1 MNEEEKKRLDESEP
15 QTETDAEQTPP
26 IPESEA
32 AESSS
37 ECEEEE
43 EMEDA
48 AVSEDENGD
57 ESVPEPEAEQP
68 QQEPQQEPQPQQQPM
83 EKMLT
88 QSQVNEL
95 VGRARQEGRESAL
108 KELYGRYGVSG
119 DSELN
124 DVFGRGQAY
133 LTLDDDF
140 KAEQSSNKA
149 LLAENALLK
158 TKVDESRWEDIK
170 AILGSKNMDIT
181 PENIEAEIPT
191 HPEWRQTVVA
201 QQQQQAQAQPQQDSL
216 QPQQQ
221 PQQAVL
227 RKLGSESTAKDGG
240 NGDDE
245 ESEQERAMKLFGF
258 NKEKRKGEKRIM
270 TLEEAKAAIE
280 DLKAQ
285 GETEDD
291 ILKVLYGMFTEDKL
305 SLSDLRTFIGILGYE
320 FTEEFEA
327 MSDEDKKTKGWEQE
341 DDPEKSGVDK
351 EEIEKAKE
359 FGDDEGEEKEPEEP
373 EEESEDDEK
382 KRAMKLFGLDK

>member
-1 MNEEEKKRLDESEP
+1 MNEEEKKRLSESSETSSEVTNEP
-15 QTETDAEQTPP
+15 EAAADNPQP
-26 IPESEA
+26 EA
-32 AESSS
+32 AEP
-37 ECEEEE
+37 
-43 EMEDA
+43 
-48 AVSEDENGD
+48 AVSEDGNGD
-57 ESVPEPEAEQP
+57 ESVPEPEAETQQP
-68 QQEPQQEPQPQQQPM
+68 QEEEEQEQPQQQQPM

-133 LTLDDDF
+133 VTLDDDF

-191 HPEWRQTVVA
+191 HPEWRQMAAA
-201 QQQQQAQAQPQQDSL
+201 QPQPQAQPQQDSL
-216 QPQQQ
+216 QPQPQ
-221 PQQAVL
+221 PQQQAVL

-240 NGDDE
+240 NGDDD

-258 NKEKRKGEKRIM
+258 NK
-270 TLEEAKAAIE
+270 
-280 DLKAQ
+280 
-285 GETEDD
+285 
-291 ILKVLYGMFTEDKL
+291 
-305 SLSDLRTFIGILGYE
+305 
-320 FTEEFEA
+320 
-327 MSDEDKKTKGWEQE
+327 
-341 DDPEKSGVDK
+341 
-351 EEIEKAKE
+351 
-359 FGDDEGEEKEPEEP
+359 
-373 EEESEDDEK
+373 
-382 KRAMKLFGLDK
+382 

>member
-1 MNEEEKKRLDESEP
+1 MNEEEKKRLSESEVVGDESSEASSEVANEPEP
-15 QTETDAEQTPP
+15 QAET
-26 IPESEA
+26 EA
-32 AESSS
+32 ADNTQPTMS
-37 ECEEEE
+37 EP
-43 EMEDA
+43 

-57 ESVPEPEAEQP
+57 ESVPEPEAA
-68 QQEPQQEPQPQQQPM
+68 EPQQEPQPQQQQPM

-191 HPEWRQTVVA
+191 HPEWRPTVVA
-201 QQQQQAQAQPQQDSL
+201 AQQQSQVQAQPQQDSL
-216 QPQQQ
+216 QPQAQ
-221 PQQAVL
+221 PQPQQQAVL

-258 NKEKRKGEKRIM
+258 NK
-270 TLEEAKAAIE
+270 
-280 DLKAQ
+280 
-285 GETEDD
+285 
-291 ILKVLYGMFTEDKL
+291 
-305 SLSDLRTFIGILGYE
+305 
-320 FTEEFEA
+320 
-327 MSDEDKKTKGWEQE
+327 
-341 DDPEKSGVDK
+341 
-351 EEIEKAKE
+351 
-359 FGDDEGEEKEPEEP
+359 
-373 EEESEDDEK
+373 
-382 KRAMKLFGLDK
+382 

>member
-1 MNEEEKKRLDESEP
+1 MNEEEKKRLSESEVDDANGA
-15 QTETDAEQTPP
+15 ETSSEVAN
-26 IPESEA
+26 ESESQAETEA
-32 AESSS
+32 ADNTQPTMS
-37 ECEEEE
+37 EP
-43 EMEDA
+43 

-57 ESVPEPEAEQP
+57 ESVPEPEAEPQEEQP
-68 QQEPQQEPQPQQQPM
+68 QPQPQPQPQQQQPM

-191 HPEWRQTVVA
+191 HPEWRQTVSV
-201 QQQQQAQAQPQQDSL
+201 QQQQPQAQAQPQQDSL
-216 QPQQQ
+216 QPQPQQQ
-221 PQQAVL
+221 PQQQAVL
-227 RKLGSESTAKDGG
+227 RKLGSESTAKNGG

-245 ESEQERAMKLFGF
+245 ESEKEQAMRLFGF
-258 NKEKRKGEKRIM
+258 NK
-270 TLEEAKAAIE
+270 
-280 DLKAQ
+280 
-285 GETEDD
+285 
-291 ILKVLYGMFTEDKL
+291 
-305 SLSDLRTFIGILGYE
+305 
-320 FTEEFEA
+320 
-327 MSDEDKKTKGWEQE
+327 
-341 DDPEKSGVDK
+341 
-351 EEIEKAKE
+351 
-359 FGDDEGEEKEPEEP
+359 
-373 EEESEDDEK
+373 
-382 KRAMKLFGLDK
+382 

>member
-1 MNEEEKKRLDESEP
+1 MNEEEKKRLDESEVVGDESSEASSEVANESES
-15 QTETDAEQTPP
+15 QAETDNTQPTMSE
-26 IPESEA
+26 PEPEA
-32 AESSS
+32 VEP
-37 ECEEEE
+37 
-43 EMEDA
+43 

-57 ESVPEPEAEQP
+57 ESVPEPEAE
-68 QQEPQQEPQPQQQPM
+68 PQQEPQPQQPM

-191 HPEWRQTVVA
+191 HPEWRQTVSV
-201 QQQQQAQAQPQQDSL
+201 QQQAQPQQDSL
-216 QPQQQ
+216 QPQPQQ
-221 PQQAVL
+221 AAQQQQAVL
-227 RKLGSESTAKDGG
+227 RKLGSESTAKGGG

-258 NKEKRKGEKRIM
+258 NK
-270 TLEEAKAAIE
+270 
-280 DLKAQ
+280 
-285 GETEDD
+285 
-291 ILKVLYGMFTEDKL
+291 
-305 SLSDLRTFIGILGYE
+305 
-320 FTEEFEA
+320 
-327 MSDEDKKTKGWEQE
+327 
-341 DDPEKSGVDK
+341 
-351 EEIEKAKE
+351 
-359 FGDDEGEEKEPEEP
+359 
-373 EEESEDDEK
+373 
-382 KRAMKLFGLDK
+382 

>member
-1 MNEEEKKRLDESEP
+1 MNEEEKKRLSESEVVGDESSETSSEVANESES
-15 QTETDAEQTPP
+15 QAETDNTQPTMSE
-26 IPESEA
+26 PEPEA
-32 AESSS
+32 AEP
-37 ECEEEE
+37 
-43 EMEDA
+43 

-57 ESVPEPEAEQP
+57 ESVPEPEAEPQQPQEEQPQP
-68 QQEPQQEPQPQQQPM
+68 QQQQQPM

-191 HPEWRQTVVA
+191 HPEWRQTVSV
-201 QQQQQAQAQPQQDSL
+201 QQQAQAQQPQQDSL
-216 QPQQQ
+216 QPQAQ
-221 PQQAVL
+221 PQQQAVL
-227 RKLGSESTAKDGG
+227 RKLGSESTAKNGG

-245 ESEQERAMKLFGF
+245 ESEKEQAMRLFGF
-258 NKEKRKGEKRIM
+258 NK
-270 TLEEAKAAIE
+270 
-280 DLKAQ
+280 
-285 GETEDD
+285 
-291 ILKVLYGMFTEDKL
+291 
-305 SLSDLRTFIGILGYE
+305 
-320 FTEEFEA
+320 
-327 MSDEDKKTKGWEQE
+327 
-341 DDPEKSGVDK
+341 
-351 EEIEKAKE
+351 
-359 FGDDEGEEKEPEEP
+359 
-373 EEESEDDEK
+373 
-382 KRAMKLFGLDK
+382 

>member
-1 MNEEEKKRLDESEP
+1 MNEEEKKRLSESEVVGDESSEASSEVANEPESQAETDNTQPTMSESEP
-15 QTETDAEQTPP
+15 EAVET
-26 IPESEA
+26 
-32 AESSS
+32 
-37 ECEEEE
+37 
-43 EMEDA
+43 

-57 ESVPEPEAEQP
+57 ESVPEPEAEQ
-68 QQEPQQEPQPQQQPM
+68 QQPQPQQQQPM

-191 HPEWRQTVVA
+191 HPEWRQTVAV
-201 QQQQQAQAQPQQDSL
+201 QQQPQQDSL
-216 QPQQQ
+216 QPQPQQ

-258 NKEKRKGEKRIM
+258 NK
-270 TLEEAKAAIE
+270 
-280 DLKAQ
+280 
-285 GETEDD
+285 
-291 ILKVLYGMFTEDKL
+291 
-305 SLSDLRTFIGILGYE
+305 
-320 FTEEFEA
+320 
-327 MSDEDKKTKGWEQE
+327 
-341 DDPEKSGVDK
+341 
-351 EEIEKAKE
+351 
-359 FGDDEGEEKEPEEP
+359 
-373 EEESEDDEK
+373 
-382 KRAMKLFGLDK
+382 

>member
-26 IPESEA
+26 IQDPEAE
-32 AESSS
+32 ESSS

-43 EMEDA
+43 TEDA

-57 ESVPEPEAEQP
+57 ESEPEPEAEPQQP
-68 QQEPQQEPQPQQQPM
+68 QQQQPM

-191 HPEWRQTVVA
+191 HPEWRQTVSV
-201 QQQQQAQAQPQQDSL
+201 QQQQAQQPQQDSL
-216 QPQQQ
+216 QPQQQPQQ

-258 NKEKRKGEKRIM
+258 NK
-270 TLEEAKAAIE
+270 
-280 DLKAQ
+280 
-285 GETEDD
+285 
-291 ILKVLYGMFTEDKL
+291 
-305 SLSDLRTFIGILGYE
+305 
-320 FTEEFEA
+320 
-327 MSDEDKKTKGWEQE
+327 
-341 DDPEKSGVDK
+341 
-351 EEIEKAKE
+351 
-359 FGDDEGEEKEPEEP
+359 
-373 EEESEDDEK
+373 
-382 KRAMKLFGLDK
+382 

>member
-1 MNEEEKKRLDESEP
+1 MNEEEKKRLSESEVDDANGAETSSEVANETEP
-15 QTETDAEQTPP
+15 QAET
-26 IPESEA
+26 EA
-32 AESSS
+32 ADNTQPTMPEP
-37 ECEEEE
+37 
-43 EMEDA
+43 

-57 ESVPEPEAEQP
+57 ESVPEPEAA
-68 QQEPQQEPQPQQQPM
+68 EPQQQEEPQPQQPM

-191 HPEWRQTVVA
+191 HPEWRQTVAVQPQ

-216 QPQQQ
+216 QPQ

-227 RKLGSESTAKDGG
+227 RKLGSESTAKGGG

-258 NKEKRKGEKRIM
+258 NK
-270 TLEEAKAAIE
+270 
-280 DLKAQ
+280 
-285 GETEDD
+285 
-291 ILKVLYGMFTEDKL
+291 
-305 SLSDLRTFIGILGYE
+305 
-320 FTEEFEA
+320 
-327 MSDEDKKTKGWEQE
+327 
-341 DDPEKSGVDK
+341 
-351 EEIEKAKE
+351 
-359 FGDDEGEEKEPEEP
+359 
-373 EEESEDDEK
+373 
-382 KRAMKLFGLDK
+382 

>member
-1 MNEEEKKRLDESEP
+1 MNEEEKKRLDESTDDHS
-15 QTETDAEQTPP
+15 QAETDAEQNPP
-26 IPESEA
+26 IPEPEA

-57 ESVPEPEAEQP
+57 ESEPEDEAEQP
-68 QQEPQQEPQPQQQPM
+68 QQEQPQQEPQQQPM

-191 HPEWRQTVVA
+191 HPEWRQTVSVQQQ
-201 QQQQQAQAQPQQDSL
+201 QQQQQAQQQQQDSL
-216 QPQQQ
+216 QPQPQQQAQ

-227 RKLGSESTAKDGG
+227 RKLGSESTAKNGE

-245 ESEQERAMKLFGF
+245 ESEKEQAMRLFGF
-258 NKEKRKGEKRIM
+258 NK
-270 TLEEAKAAIE
+270 
-280 DLKAQ
+280 
-285 GETEDD
+285 
-291 ILKVLYGMFTEDKL
+291 
-305 SLSDLRTFIGILGYE
+305 
-320 FTEEFEA
+320 
-327 MSDEDKKTKGWEQE
+327 
-341 DDPEKSGVDK
+341 
-351 EEIEKAKE
+351 
-359 FGDDEGEEKEPEEP
+359 
-373 EEESEDDEK
+373 
-382 KRAMKLFGLDK
+382 

>member
-1 MNEEEKKRLDESEP
+1 MNEEEKKRLDESTDDHS
-15 QTETDAEQTPP
+15 QTETDAEQNPP
-26 IPESEA
+26 IPDPEA

-37 ECEEEE
+37 ECEEE

-57 ESVPEPEAEQP
+57 ESEPEPEAAEP
-68 QQEPQQEPQPQQQPM
+68 QQEPQQPQQQQPM

-191 HPEWRQTVVA
+191 HPEWRQTVSVQQ
-201 QQQQQAQAQPQQDSL
+201 QQQQQAQQPQQDSL
-216 QPQQQ
+216 QPQ
-221 PQQAVL
+221 QQAVL

-258 NKEKRKGEKRIM
+258 NK
-270 TLEEAKAAIE
+270 
-280 DLKAQ
+280 
-285 GETEDD
+285 
-291 ILKVLYGMFTEDKL
+291 
-305 SLSDLRTFIGILGYE
+305 
-320 FTEEFEA
+320 
-327 MSDEDKKTKGWEQE
+327 
-341 DDPEKSGVDK
+341 
-351 EEIEKAKE
+351 
-359 FGDDEGEEKEPEEP
+359 
-373 EEESEDDEK
+373 
-382 KRAMKLFGLDK
+382 

>member
-1 MNEEEKKRLDESEP
+1 MNEEEKKRLSESEVVGDESSEASSEVANESES
-15 QTETDAEQTPP
+15 QAETDNTQPTMSE
-26 IPESEA
+26 PEPEA
-32 AESSS
+32 VET
-37 ECEEEE
+37 
-43 EMEDA
+43 

-57 ESVPEPEAEQP
+57 ESVPEPEAEA
-68 QQEPQQEPQPQQQPM
+68 QQEPQQPQQQQQPM

-191 HPEWRQTVVA
+191 HPEWRQTVSV
-201 QQQQQAQAQPQQDSL
+201 QQQSQVQAQPQQDSPL
-216 QPQQQ
+216 QAQQPQPQQ
-221 PQQAVL
+221 QQAVL
-227 RKLGSESTAKDGG
+227 RKLGSESTAKNGG

-245 ESEQERAMKLFGF
+245 ESEKEQAMRLFGF
-258 NKEKRKGEKRIM
+258 NK
-270 TLEEAKAAIE
+270 
-280 DLKAQ
+280 
-285 GETEDD
+285 
-291 ILKVLYGMFTEDKL
+291 
-305 SLSDLRTFIGILGYE
+305 
-320 FTEEFEA
+320 
-327 MSDEDKKTKGWEQE
+327 
-341 DDPEKSGVDK
+341 
-351 EEIEKAKE
+351 
-359 FGDDEGEEKEPEEP
+359 
-373 EEESEDDEK
+373 
-382 KRAMKLFGLDK
+382 

>member
-1 MNEEEKKRLDESEP
+1 MNEEEKKRLSESEVVGDESSEASSEVANEP
-15 QTETDAEQTPP
+15 ESQAETDNTQPTMSE
-26 IPESEA
+26 PEPEA
-32 AESSS
+32 VET
-37 ECEEEE
+37 
-43 EMEDA
+43 

-57 ESVPEPEAEQP
+57 ESEPEPEAA
-68 QQEPQQEPQPQQQPM
+68 EPQQEPQPQQQQPM

-191 HPEWRQTVVA
+191 HPEWRQTVSV
-201 QQQQQAQAQPQQDSL
+201 QQQSQVQAQPQQDSL
-216 QPQQQ
+216 QPQ
-221 PQQAVL
+221 QQAVL

-258 NKEKRKGEKRIM
+258 NK
-270 TLEEAKAAIE
+270 
-280 DLKAQ
+280 
-285 GETEDD
+285 
-291 ILKVLYGMFTEDKL
+291 
-305 SLSDLRTFIGILGYE
+305 
-320 FTEEFEA
+320 
-327 MSDEDKKTKGWEQE
+327 
-341 DDPEKSGVDK
+341 
-351 EEIEKAKE
+351 
-359 FGDDEGEEKEPEEP
+359 
-373 EEESEDDEK
+373 
-382 KRAMKLFGLDK
+382 

>member
-1 MNEEEKKRLDESEP
+1 MNEEEKKRLSESEVVGDESSEASSEVANESES
-15 QTETDAEQTPP
+15 QAETDNTQPTMSE
-26 IPESEA
+26 PEPEA
-32 AESSS
+32 VET
-37 ECEEEE
+37 
-43 EMEDA
+43 
-48 AVSEDENGD
+48 AVSEDDNGD
-57 ESVPEPEAEQP
+57 ESVPEPEAEQQPQP
-68 QQEPQQEPQPQQQPM
+68 QQEPQQPM

-191 HPEWRQTVVA
+191 HPEWRQTISV
-201 QQQQQAQAQPQQDSL
+201 QQQQQAQQPQQDSL
-216 QPQQQ
+216 QPQPQQAAQQ

-258 NKEKRKGEKRIM
+258 NK
-270 TLEEAKAAIE
+270 
-280 DLKAQ
+280 
-285 GETEDD
+285 
-291 ILKVLYGMFTEDKL
+291 
-305 SLSDLRTFIGILGYE
+305 
-320 FTEEFEA
+320 
-327 MSDEDKKTKGWEQE
+327 
-341 DDPEKSGVDK
+341 
-351 EEIEKAKE
+351 
-359 FGDDEGEEKEPEEP
+359 
-373 EEESEDDEK
+373 
-382 KRAMKLFGLDK
+382 

>member
-1 MNEEEKKRLDESEP
+1 MNEEEKKRLSESEVDDANGAETSSEVTNEPEAAADNP
-15 QTETDAEQTPP
+15 QP
-26 IPESEA
+26 EA
-32 AESSS
+32 AEP
-37 ECEEEE
+37 
-43 EMEDA
+43 
-48 AVSEDENGD
+48 AVSEDGNGD
-57 ESVPEPEAEQP
+57 ESVPEPEAEQ
-68 QQEPQQEPQPQQQPM
+68 QQPQQEPQPQQQQPM

-191 HPEWRQTVVA
+191 HPEWRQTVSV
-201 QQQQQAQAQPQQDSL
+201 QQQSQVQAQPQQDSPFQAQAQP
-216 QPQQQ
+216 QPQQ
-221 PQQAVL
+221 QQAVL
-227 RKLGSESTAKDGG
+227 RKLGSESTAKNGG

-245 ESEQERAMKLFGF
+245 ESEKEQAMRLFGF
-258 NKEKRKGEKRIM
+258 NK
-270 TLEEAKAAIE
+270 
-280 DLKAQ
+280 
-285 GETEDD
+285 
-291 ILKVLYGMFTEDKL
+291 
-305 SLSDLRTFIGILGYE
+305 
-320 FTEEFEA
+320 
-327 MSDEDKKTKGWEQE
+327 
-341 DDPEKSGVDK
+341 
-351 EEIEKAKE
+351 
-359 FGDDEGEEKEPEEP
+359 
-373 EEESEDDEK
+373 
-382 KRAMKLFGLDK
+382 

>member
-1 MNEEEKKRLDESEP
+1 MNEEEKKRLDESEVDDANGAETSSEVANESES
-15 QTETDAEQTPP
+15 QAETDNTQPTMSE
-26 IPESEA
+26 PEPEA
-32 AESSS
+32 VET
-37 ECEEEE
+37 
-43 EMEDA
+43 

-57 ESVPEPEAEQP
+57 ESVPEPEAE
-68 QQEPQQEPQPQQQPM
+68 PQQEPQPQQQQPM

-191 HPEWRQTVVA
+191 HPEWRPTVSV
-201 QQQQQAQAQPQQDSL
+201 QQQSQAQAQPQQDSL
-216 QPQQQ
+216 QPQPQQ
-221 PQQAVL
+221 PQQQAVL
-227 RKLGSESTAKDGG
+227 RKLGSESTAKNGG

-245 ESEQERAMKLFGF
+245 ESEKEQAMKLFGF
-258 NKEKRKGEKRIM
+258 NK
-270 TLEEAKAAIE
+270 
-280 DLKAQ
+280 
-285 GETEDD
+285 
-291 ILKVLYGMFTEDKL
+291 
-305 SLSDLRTFIGILGYE
+305 
-320 FTEEFEA
+320 
-327 MSDEDKKTKGWEQE
+327 
-341 DDPEKSGVDK
+341 
-351 EEIEKAKE
+351 
-359 FGDDEGEEKEPEEP
+359 
-373 EEESEDDEK
+373 
-382 KRAMKLFGLDK
+382 

>member
-1 MNEEEKKRLDESEP
+1 MNEEEKKRLSESEVDDANGAETSSEVANEPEP
-15 QTETDAEQTPP
+15 QAET
-26 IPESEA
+26 EA
-32 AESSS
+32 ADNTQPTMS
-37 ECEEEE
+37 EP
-43 EMEDA
+43 

-57 ESVPEPEAEQP
+57 ESVPEPEAEQQQP
-68 QQEPQQEPQPQQQPM
+68 QEEPQPQQQPPM

-191 HPEWRQTVVA
+191 HPEWRQTVSVQ
-201 QQQQQAQAQPQQDSL
+201 QQQQQAQVQPQQDSL
-216 QPQQQ
+216 QPQAQPQ

-258 NKEKRKGEKRIM
+258 NK
-270 TLEEAKAAIE
+270 
-280 DLKAQ
+280 
-285 GETEDD
+285 
-291 ILKVLYGMFTEDKL
+291 
-305 SLSDLRTFIGILGYE
+305 
-320 FTEEFEA
+320 
-327 MSDEDKKTKGWEQE
+327 
-341 DDPEKSGVDK
+341 
-351 EEIEKAKE
+351 
-359 FGDDEGEEKEPEEP
+359 
-373 EEESEDDEK
+373 
-382 KRAMKLFGLDK
+382 

>member
-1 MNEEEKKRLDESEP
+1 MNEEEKKRLSESEVVGDESSEASSEVANESES
-15 QTETDAEQTPP
+15 QAETDNTQPTMSEPEPEAEET
-26 IPESEA
+26 
-32 AESSS
+32 
-37 ECEEEE
+37 
-43 EMEDA
+43 

-57 ESVPEPEAEQP
+57 ESVPEPEAEQ
-68 QQEPQQEPQPQQQPM
+68 QQPQQEPQPQQQQPM

-191 HPEWRQTVVA
+191 HPEWRQTVSV
-201 QQQQQAQAQPQQDSL
+201 QQQQAQAQPQQDSL
-216 QPQQQ
+216 QPQPQ

-227 RKLGSESTAKDGG
+227 RKLGSESTAKNGG

-245 ESEQERAMKLFGF
+245 ESEKEQAMRLFVF
-258 NKEKRKGEKRIM
+258 NK
-270 TLEEAKAAIE
+270 
-280 DLKAQ
+280 
-285 GETEDD
+285 
-291 ILKVLYGMFTEDKL
+291 
-305 SLSDLRTFIGILGYE
+305 
-320 FTEEFEA
+320 
-327 MSDEDKKTKGWEQE
+327 
-341 DDPEKSGVDK
+341 
-351 EEIEKAKE
+351 
-359 FGDDEGEEKEPEEP
+359 
-373 EEESEDDEK
+373 
-382 KRAMKLFGLDK
+382 

>member
-1 MNEEEKKRLDESEP
+1 MNEEEKKRLSESEVVGDESSEASSEVANESES
-15 QTETDAEQTPP
+15 QAETDNTQPTMSEPEPEAEET
-26 IPESEA
+26 
-32 AESSS
+32 
-37 ECEEEE
+37 
-43 EMEDA
+43 

-57 ESVPEPEAEQP
+57 ESVPEPEAEQQQP
-68 QQEPQQEPQPQQQPM
+68 QEEPQPQQQQPM

-191 HPEWRQTVVA
+191 HPEWRQTVSV

-216 QPQQQ
+216 QPQPQ

-227 RKLGSESTAKDGG
+227 RKLGSESTAKNGG

-245 ESEQERAMKLFGF
+245 ESEKEQAMRLFGF
-258 NKEKRKGEKRIM
+258 NK
-270 TLEEAKAAIE
+270 
-280 DLKAQ
+280 
-285 GETEDD
+285 
-291 ILKVLYGMFTEDKL
+291 
-305 SLSDLRTFIGILGYE
+305 
-320 FTEEFEA
+320 
-327 MSDEDKKTKGWEQE
+327 
-341 DDPEKSGVDK
+341 
-351 EEIEKAKE
+351 
-359 FGDDEGEEKEPEEP
+359 
-373 EEESEDDEK
+373 
-382 KRAMKLFGLDK
+382 

>member
-1 MNEEEKKRLDESEP
+1 MNEEEKKRLSESEVVGDESSEASSEVANEP
-15 QTETDAEQTPP
+15 ESQAETDNTQPTMSE
-26 IPESEA
+26 PEPEA
-32 AESSS
+32 VET
-37 ECEEEE
+37 
-43 EMEDA
+43 

-57 ESVPEPEAEQP
+57 ESVPEPEAA
-68 QQEPQQEPQPQQQPM
+68 EPQQPM

-191 HPEWRQTVVA
+191 HPEWRQQIA
-201 QQQQQAQAQPQQDSL
+201 AAAQPQQQQPQQPQQDSL
-216 QPQQQ
+216 QPQPQ
-221 PQQAVL
+221 QQAVL

-245 ESEQERAMKLFGF
+245 ESEKERAMKLFGF
-258 NKEKRKGEKRIM
+258 NK
-270 TLEEAKAAIE
+270 
-280 DLKAQ
+280 
-285 GETEDD
+285 
-291 ILKVLYGMFTEDKL
+291 
-305 SLSDLRTFIGILGYE
+305 
-320 FTEEFEA
+320 
-327 MSDEDKKTKGWEQE
+327 
-341 DDPEKSGVDK
+341 
-351 EEIEKAKE
+351 
-359 FGDDEGEEKEPEEP
+359 
-373 EEESEDDEK
+373 
-382 KRAMKLFGLDK
+382 

>member
-1 MNEEEKKRLDESEP
+1 MNEEEKKRLDESTDDHS
-15 QTETDAEQTPP
+15 QTEADAEQNPP
-26 IPESEA
+26 IPEPEA

-37 ECEEEE
+37 ECSECEEE

-48 AVSEDENGD
+48 AVSEDDNGD
-57 ESVPEPEAEQP
+57 ESEPEDEAETQPQQP
-68 QQEPQQEPQPQQQPM
+68 QQEPQQQQPM

-191 HPEWRQTVVA
+191 HPEWRQMA
-201 QQQQQAQAQPQQDSL
+201 AAAAQPQQQPQAQPQPQQDSL
-216 QPQQQ
+216 QPQPQQAAQ

-227 RKLGSESTAKDGG
+227 RKLGSESTAKNGE

-245 ESEQERAMKLFGF
+245 ESEKEQAMRLFGF
-258 NKEKRKGEKRIM
+258 NK
-270 TLEEAKAAIE
+270 
-280 DLKAQ
+280 
-285 GETEDD
+285 
-291 ILKVLYGMFTEDKL
+291 
-305 SLSDLRTFIGILGYE
+305 
-320 FTEEFEA
+320 
-327 MSDEDKKTKGWEQE
+327 
-341 DDPEKSGVDK
+341 
-351 EEIEKAKE
+351 
-359 FGDDEGEEKEPEEP
+359 
-373 EEESEDDEK
+373 
-382 KRAMKLFGLDK
+382 

>member
-1 MNEEEKKRLDESEP
+1 MNEEEKKRLDESTDDHS
-15 QTETDAEQTPP
+15 QTEADAEQNPP
-26 IPESEA
+26 IQEPEA
-32 AESSS
+32 AESSECSECS

-43 EMEDA
+43 MEDV

-57 ESVPEPEAEQP
+57 ESEPEPEAAEP
-68 QQEPQQEPQPQQQPM
+68 QQEPQQQQQPM

-191 HPEWRQTVVA
+191 HPEWRQTVAV
-201 QQQQQAQAQPQQDSL
+201 QQQSQAQQPQQDSL

-221 PQQAVL
+221 PQPQQQAVL
-227 RKLGSESTAKDGG
+227 RKLGSESTAKNGG

-245 ESEQERAMKLFGF
+245 ESEKEQAMKLFGF
-258 NKEKRKGEKRIM
+258 NK
-270 TLEEAKAAIE
+270 
-280 DLKAQ
+280 
-285 GETEDD
+285 
-291 ILKVLYGMFTEDKL
+291 
-305 SLSDLRTFIGILGYE
+305 
-320 FTEEFEA
+320 
-327 MSDEDKKTKGWEQE
+327 
-341 DDPEKSGVDK
+341 
-351 EEIEKAKE
+351 
-359 FGDDEGEEKEPEEP
+359 
-373 EEESEDDEK
+373 
-382 KRAMKLFGLDK
+382 

>member
-1 MNEEEKKRLDESEP
+1 MNEEEKKRLSESEVDDANGAETSSEVANEREP
-15 QTETDAEQTPP
+15 QAETDNPQP
-26 IPESEA
+26 EA
-32 AESSS
+32 AETA
-37 ECEEEE
+37 
-43 EMEDA
+43 D

-57 ESVPEPEAEQP
+57 ESEPEPEAEQQQPQEEQP
-68 QQEPQQEPQPQQQPM
+68 QQEPQPQQQQPM

-191 HPEWRQTVVA
+191 HPEWRQTVSVQQ

-216 QPQQQ
+216 QPQPQ

-258 NKEKRKGEKRIM
+258 NK
-270 TLEEAKAAIE
+270 
-280 DLKAQ
+280 
-285 GETEDD
+285 
-291 ILKVLYGMFTEDKL
+291 
-305 SLSDLRTFIGILGYE
+305 
-320 FTEEFEA
+320 
-327 MSDEDKKTKGWEQE
+327 
-341 DDPEKSGVDK
+341 
-351 EEIEKAKE
+351 
-359 FGDDEGEEKEPEEP
+359 
-373 EEESEDDEK
+373 
-382 KRAMKLFGLDK
+382 

>member
-1 MNEEEKKRLDESEP
+1 MNEEEKKRLSESEVDDANGAETSSEVANEP
-15 QTETDAEQTPP
+15 ESQAETDNTQPTMSE
-26 IPESEA
+26 PEPEA
-32 AESSS
+32 VET
-37 ECEEEE
+37 
-43 EMEDA
+43 

-57 ESVPEPEAEQP
+57 ESVPEPEAAEQQQQEQEQP
-68 QQEPQQEPQPQQQPM
+68 QQQQPM

-191 HPEWRQTVVA
+191 HPEWRPTVA
-201 QQQQQAQAQPQQDSL
+201 AAAQAQAQPQQDSL
-216 QPQQQ
+216 QPQPQPQ

-258 NKEKRKGEKRIM
+258 NK
-270 TLEEAKAAIE
+270 
-280 DLKAQ
+280 
-285 GETEDD
+285 
-291 ILKVLYGMFTEDKL
+291 
-305 SLSDLRTFIGILGYE
+305 
-320 FTEEFEA
+320 
-327 MSDEDKKTKGWEQE
+327 
-341 DDPEKSGVDK
+341 
-351 EEIEKAKE
+351 
-359 FGDDEGEEKEPEEP
+359 
-373 EEESEDDEK
+373 
-382 KRAMKLFGLDK
+382 

>member
-1 MNEEEKKRLDESEP
+1 MNEEEKKRLSESEVVGDESSEASSEVANESES
-15 QTETDAEQTPP
+15 QAETDNTQPTMSE
-26 IPESEA
+26 PEPEA
-32 AESSS
+32 VET
-37 ECEEEE
+37 
-43 EMEDA
+43 

-57 ESVPEPEAEQP
+57 ESEPEPEAGQQP
-68 QQEPQQEPQPQQQPM
+68 QQQQPM

-191 HPEWRQTVVA
+191 HPEWRQTVSV
-201 QQQQQAQAQPQQDSL
+201 QQQQQAQPQQDSL

-221 PQQAVL
+221 PQQPQQQAVL

-258 NKEKRKGEKRIM
+258 NK
-270 TLEEAKAAIE
+270 
-280 DLKAQ
+280 
-285 GETEDD
+285 
-291 ILKVLYGMFTEDKL
+291 
-305 SLSDLRTFIGILGYE
+305 
-320 FTEEFEA
+320 
-327 MSDEDKKTKGWEQE
+327 
-341 DDPEKSGVDK
+341 
-351 EEIEKAKE
+351 
-359 FGDDEGEEKEPEEP
+359 
-373 EEESEDDEK
+373 
-382 KRAMKLFGLDK
+382 